1 VIDSASSEKEQ
12 EIVQEFQQKYLYI
25 IDKRTDKLEQQKNNQ
40 SLREQN
46 QVCKNYQVQ
55 RGEIS
60 DLEVNHDLGVPLTE
74 DEREN
79 LQVIQSMSEQRKP
92 IVVIDGVIFQINQGG
107 IARVWYSILQEW
119 SNSEFGQHIIILD
132 RNQTAPRLK
141 NLKYWLLE
149 AYDYNHSGEDARKI
163 QAICD
168 RLQAALFISTYY
180 TTPLSTPSAL
190 MVHDMIPEVLEAD
203 LNQPEW
209 QEKRYAIL
217 YASRYITISAN
228 TARDLVEFY
237 PHITQDKIDVVY
249 NGVSQEFSRSI
260 AQEIDGFKQ
269 KYQILKPYFLIVGSR
284 ISLKGYKNVKLFF
297 EAWNNLPKNNNLAV
311 VCVGG
316 DLELEPELSK
326 LATNITT
333 YVLKLDDQDLKT
345 AYSGAI
351 ALVYPSLYEGFGL
364 PIIEA
369 MACGCPVITCF
380 NSAIP
385 EVGGDAV
392 LYIDSTSIDE
402 MIQAIKKI
410 QIPEIRQ
417 QLIDKGLERYQQF
430 SWRQNSEKISQIIL
444 RTITEVKENPSGQ
457 VWVELRKLQEE
468 KQNQSLQQLITS
480 RSLKEMEYSLEK
492 FKNQNTQL
500 LENIESQQE
509 KIKSLSTA
517 KSAIKRLL
525 KIVIKKSKLAYFIK
539 NNY

>member
-1 VIDSASSEKEQ
+1 
-12 EIVQEFQQKYLYI
+12 
-25 IDKRTDKLEQQKNNQ
+25 
-40 SLREQN
+40 
-46 QVCKNYQVQ
+46 
-55 RGEIS
+55 
-60 DLEVNHDLGVPLTE
+60 
-74 DEREN
+74 
-79 LQVIQSMSEQRKP
+79 M
-92 IVVIDGVIFQINQGG
+92 
-107 IARVWYSILQEW
+107 
-119 SNSEFGQHIIILD
+119 
-132 RNQTAPRLK
+132 
-141 NLKYWLLE
+141 
-149 AYDYNHSGEDARKI
+149 
-163 QAICD
+163 
-168 RLQAALFISTYY
+168 
-180 TTPLSTPSAL
+180 
-190 MVHDMIPEVLEAD
+190 
-203 LNQPEW
+203 
-209 QEKRYAIL
+209 
-217 YASRYITISAN
+217 
-228 TARDLVEFY
+228 
-237 PHITQDKIDVVY
+237 
-249 NGVSQEFSRSI
+249 
-260 AQEIDGFKQ
+260 
-269 KYQILKPYFLIVGSR
+269 
-284 ISLKGYKNVKLFF
+284 
-297 EAWNNLPKNNNLAV
+297 PKNNNLAV

-392 LYIDSTSIDE
+392 LYIDGTSIDE

-417 QLIDKGLERYQQF
+417 QLIDKGLEKYQQF
-430 SWRQNSEKISQIIL
+430 SWQQNSEKISQIIL

-468 KQNQSLQQLITS
+468 RQNQSLQQLITS
-480 RSLKEMEYSLEK
+480 ISLQEMEYSLEK

-539 NNY
+539 KNY

>member
-1 VIDSASSEKEQ
+1 MIDSTSSENEQ
-12 EIVQEFQQKYLYI
+12 ELVQKFQEKYLYI
-25 IDKRTDKLEQQKNNQ
+25 IDQRTDKLEQQKNNQ
-40 SLREQN
+40 L
-46 QVCKNYQVQ
+46 CKNYQVQ
-55 RGEIS
+55 RGDIT
-60 DLEVNHDLGVPLTE
+60 DLEVNHDLGVPLIE

-79 LQVIQSMSEQRKP
+79 LQVIQSMCEQSKP
-92 IVVIDGVIFQINQGG
+92 IIVIDGVIFQINQGG

-132 RNQTAPRLK
+132 RNKTAPRLK

-149 AYDYNHSGEDARKI
+149 AYDYNHSGKDTRKI

-168 RLQAALFISTYY
+168 QLQAALFISTYY

-190 MVHDMIPEVLEAD
+190 MVHDMIPEVLQAD

-209 QEKRYAIL
+209 QEKHYAIL

-237 PHITQDKIDVVY
+237 HHITQDKIDVVY

-269 KYQILKPYFLIVGSR
+269 KYQILNPYFLIVGSR

-392 LYIDSTSIDE
+392 LYIDGTSIDE

-417 QLIDKGLERYQQF
+417 QLIDKGLEKYQQF
-430 SWRQNSEKISQIIL
+430 SWQQNSEKISQIIL
-444 RTITEVKENPSGQ
+444 KTITEVQENPSGK

-468 KQNQSLQQLITS
+468 RQNQSLQQLITS
-480 RSLKEMEYSLEK
+480 ISLQEMEYSLEK
-492 FKNQNTQL
+492 FKKQNKQL
-500 LENIESQQE
+500 SENIESLQD

-525 KIVIKKSKLAYFIK
+525 KIVIKKSKLAYLIK
-539 NNY
+539 KNY

>member
-1 VIDSASSEKEQ
+1 
-12 EIVQEFQQKYLYI
+12 
-25 IDKRTDKLEQQKNNQ
+25 
-40 SLREQN
+40 
-46 QVCKNYQVQ
+46 
-55 RGEIS
+55 
-60 DLEVNHDLGVPLTE
+60 
-74 DEREN
+74 
-79 LQVIQSMSEQRKP
+79 M
-92 IVVIDGVIFQINQGG
+92 
-107 IARVWYSILQEW
+107 
-119 SNSEFGQHIIILD
+119 
-132 RNQTAPRLK
+132 
-141 NLKYWLLE
+141 
-149 AYDYNHSGEDARKI
+149 
-163 QAICD
+163 
-168 RLQAALFISTYY
+168 
-180 TTPLSTPSAL
+180 
-190 MVHDMIPEVLEAD
+190 
-203 LNQPEW
+203 
-209 QEKRYAIL
+209 
-217 YASRYITISAN
+217 
-228 TARDLVEFY
+228 
-237 PHITQDKIDVVY
+237 
-249 NGVSQEFSRSI
+249 
-260 AQEIDGFKQ
+260 
-269 KYQILKPYFLIVGSR
+269 
-284 ISLKGYKNVKLFF
+284 
-297 EAWNNLPKNNNLAV
+297 

-392 LYIDSTSIDE
+392 LYIDGTSIDE

-444 RTITEVKENPSGQ
+444 KTITEVQENPSGK

-468 KQNQSLQQLITS
+468 RQNQSLQQLITS
-480 RSLKEMEYSLEK
+480 ISLQEMEYSLEK
-492 FKNQNTQL
+492 FKNQNRQL
-500 LENIESQQE
+500 SENIESLQE
-509 KIKSLSTA
+509 EIKSLSTA

-539 NNY
+539 KNY